1 MMDVGMY
8 GNHSNSYHAVGGGV
22 SGGEMGSNGYTY
34 SFPPAAAATSH
45 PYHSHHHHHGYGQT
59 LDSSN
64 IYQLTP
70 PHGNNHQQQQQQA
83 QATANPVY
91 SHPHLYSP
99 SAAEYGISTT
109 PQHPSSNSPTDSYY
123 ESDSVHSFYGTASAA
138 APGNPSSTNIQDGS
152 IISSENGLSYTNLD
166 CLYNQSPHHHSQHNG
181 GAAGY
186 GMHTSDEVKLTMHS
200 PYGLS
205 EDSLMQQ
212 SAAGQQQNTH
222 GSMMGSN
229 AWHHHT
235 QHLQHPP
242 AHHTA
247 SSAAT
252 AAAAAMAAGYP
263 SSATGME
270 GAMVLESIAN
280 MTSSR
285 VGQMGNSGG
294 LGSSSNSSRSQH
306 VVSPGGTTHTLTAQ
320 QQTSPN
326 GLPTYKWM
334 QLKRNV
340 PKPQIPKLPAT
351 IHEYQMN
358 TQQLEICRSAGMGQ
372 GVTNNPLLLM
382 GNGSVNNNS
391 NNSGRTNFTNKQLT
405 ELEKEFHFNRYLTRA
420 RRIEIANTLQL
431 NETQVK
437 IWFQNRRMKQKK
449 RVKEGLIPADVLN
462 QQQQSTSGQSNNSN
476 SSNNA
481 NNNSSSNRSLSP
493 NASCISQ
500 APNTHTNSLDCPL
513 PGSSENSRES
523 N

>member
-8 GNHSNSYHAVGGGV
+8 GNHSNSYHAVGGG
-22 SGGEMGSNGYTY
+22 GEMGSNGYTY
-34 SFPPAAAATSH
+34 SFPSAAAATSH
-45 PYHSHHHHHGYGQT
+45 PYHGHHHGYGQA

-70 PHGNNHQQQQQQA
+70 PHGNNQQQHA

-123 ESDSVHSFYGTASAA
+123 ESDSVHSFYGTAPAA
-138 APGNPSSTNIQDGS
+138 AVGNPSSSNVQDAS

-166 CLYNQSPHHHSQHNG
+166 CLYNQSPHHHPQHNG
-181 GAAGY
+181 AAAGY
-186 GMHTSDEVKLTMHS
+186 GMHHSGDDVKLSMHS
-200 PYGLS
+200 SYGLS

-212 SAAGQQQNTH
+212 SVAVAGQQQNTH

-229 AWHHHT
+229 AWHHHS

-242 AHHTA
+242 AHHSSTNA
-247 SSAAT
+247 S

-263 SSATGME
+263 SGTGIE
-270 GAMVLESIAN
+270 GSMVLDSLAG
-280 MTSSR
+280 MSTSR
-285 VGQMGNSGG
+285 VGQMASSGG
-294 LGSSSNSSRSQH
+294 GGMGSSSSNSSRSQH

-340 PKPQIPKLPAT
+340 PKPQVPKLPAT

-358 TQQLEICRSAGMGQ
+358 TQQLEICRSGMGP

-382 GNGSVNNNS
+382 GNGSLNNNS

-462 QQQQSTSGQSNNSN
+462 QQQQQSTSGQSNNSN
-476 SSNNA
+476 NNNA
-481 NNNSSSNRSLSP
+481 NTNSGSNNNRSLSP
-493 NASCISQ
+493 NVGCIPQ
-500 APNTHTNSLDCPL
+500 AANTHTNTLECPL